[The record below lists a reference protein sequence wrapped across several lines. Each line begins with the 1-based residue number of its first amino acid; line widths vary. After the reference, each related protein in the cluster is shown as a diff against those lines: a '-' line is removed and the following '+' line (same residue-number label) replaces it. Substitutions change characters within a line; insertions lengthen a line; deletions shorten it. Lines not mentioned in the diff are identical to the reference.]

1 MVSHL
6 SCDAFAEFSAS
17 LRSALQPLG
26 EFQLLHGDRVLAE
39 DAQHQDLE
47 DLGIA
52 ASPQLQFVQ
61 QGMPEQ
67 LGLSHPENPD
77 LCNGSYALVVGS
89 RQWFYHDFDAAINLL
104 ARSGFP
110 LVAQP
115 IVRVS
120 FSECVDFDVNSFITT
135 ISHLL
140 GLPPC
145 TTCNIAE

>member
-6 SCDAFAEFSAS
+6 SCDAFAEFIAS
-17 LRSALQPLG
+17 LRSALHPLG
-26 EFQLLHGDRVLAE
+26 KFQLLHGDRVLAE

-52 ASPQLQFVQ
+52 ASPQL
-61 QGMPEQ
+61 
-67 LGLSHPENPD
+67 GLSHPEDPD
-77 LCNGSYALVVGS
+77 LCNGSYTLVVGS

-104 ARSGFP
+104 ERSGFP

-120 FSECVDFDVNSFITT
+120 FSERMDFDVNTFIAT
-135 ISHLL
+135 ISHLP

-145 TTCNIAE
+145 ITCNIAK